1 MKAKLALVARE
12 VIISADS
19 GVPSAINIIEGL
31 RPEGFPAF
39 LNNIAFLSVWRREDG
54 DPMELNGEVSVL
66 IDEKEVIK
74 HGVTMAFKGTLDIAR
89 QVSQFQ
95 GLVLE
100 KPSTLTFRLTFEHV
114 SAEYSISVVSNVQVD
129 TQHEEIV

>member
-12 VIISADS
+12 VIISAD
-19 GVPSAINIIEGL
+19 INIIEGL

-100 KPSTLTFRLTFEHV
+100 NPSTLTFRLTFEHV